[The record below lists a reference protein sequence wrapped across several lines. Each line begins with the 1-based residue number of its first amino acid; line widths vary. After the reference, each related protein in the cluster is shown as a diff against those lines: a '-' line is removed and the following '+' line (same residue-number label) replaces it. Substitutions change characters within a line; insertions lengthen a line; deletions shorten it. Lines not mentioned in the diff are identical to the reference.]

1 MFAAPSV
8 SPAYLGVGYIIGLRL
23 AALQFAGG
31 VLAWGLMVPLLI
43 FFLGPQL
50 KQYLPSDTPDNWAA
64 IAAAVWRFIVR
75 PIAVGGMLV
84 GAAYTL
90 FKMRQSLTAGLGK
103 AFSDLR
109 QTAAQRA
116 KLSRTEQYMSSKVVF
131 GLIALMFVLMCF
143 LYIHISGLVWP
154 AVLAAVV
161 MIFVGFFFATVSGNL
176 VGFIGSS
183 NNPISGLTLSTL
195 LIAALLMVALG
206 VTGTEGVA
214 AVLGVAAVVCVSS
227 AVAGE
232 LLQDFK
238 VGYILGGT
246 PRKIQ
251 MAELIAV
258 VVASLVMYFPLM
270 LLHEANIKAGGVGF
284 GDRQLSAPQAGLMA
298 T

>member
-1 MFAAPSV
+1 
-8 SPAYLGVGYIIGLRL
+8 
-23 AALQFAGG
+23 
-31 VLAWGLMVPLLI
+31 
-43 FFLGPQL
+43 
-50 KQYLPSDTPDNWAA
+50 
-64 IAAAVWRFIVR
+64 
-75 PIAVGGMLV
+75 

-116 KLSRTEQYMSSKVVF
+116 KLSLTEQYMSSKVVF
-131 GLIALMFVLMCF
+131 GMIALMFVLMCF

-206 VTGTEGVA
+206 VFGNGCVS
-214 AVLGVAAVVCVSS
+214 AVLGVAAV
-227 AVAGE
+227 GW
-232 LLQDFK
+232 L
-238 VGYILGGT
+238 
-246 PRKIQ
+246 
-251 MAELIAV
+251 V
-258 VVASLVMYFPLM
+258 VVR
-270 LLHEANIKAGGVGF
+270 GGV
-284 GDRQLSAPQAGLMA
+284 RLPYIQ
-298 T
+298 